1 MFRFSLETHPPVS
14 QAQIMRSTFP
24 QTALRQPR
32 WWILPIRPL
41 LLVAVAFWICIGR
54 SHGSEIRGE
63 AFMVEPNQDV
73 SPLALM
79 GIGIYREEDMADF
92 VSDRRALADKV
103 VKYFSPF
110 AASAGQLFAEAEDAA
125 KAHEKTDPKRRDFE
139 LRPDGA
145 AEFERAVFVFR
156 KSHEILQ
163 KALSEAGTKSD
174 YARGLTLY
182 PRTGAWYFEQLPK
195 PLVSVDTDS
204 DGRFR
209 LDAPDGSYVLVS
221 HAEHRTEGGSEDL
234 YWMVRLE
241 VKGETRVTL
250 SNGNTTD
257 HSSKQSLIGTVAD
270 PERLGRRALGGHRFH
285 WLVALTEPAIV
296 AEAAAAQARAMLR
309 YPPLATPG
317 SRLNHEFLKRLE
329 EYKAD
334 RAEFL
339 SKADW
344 PLRVADESAAV
355 LGVIPRK

>member
-1 MFRFSLETHPPVS
+1 
-14 QAQIMRSTFP
+14 MRSTFP
-24 QTALRQPR
+24 PPALSLPR
-32 WWILPIRPL
+32 WWIVCPL
-41 LLVAVAFWICIGR
+41 ILVAVAFCVGR
-54 SHGSEIRGE
+54 THGFEIHGE
-63 AFMVEPNQDV
+63 AFTVDPNQDV

-79 GIGIYREEDMADF
+79 GVSIYREDDMTDF
-92 VSDRRALADKV
+92 VSDRKALADKV

-110 AASAGQLFAEAEDAA
+110 AASAGQQFAEAEAAA
-125 KAHEKTDPKRRDFE
+125 KAHEKTEPKLRDFE
-139 LRPDGA
+139 LRPDGG

-156 KSHEILQ
+156 KSQEILQ
-163 KALSEAGTKSD
+163 KALSEAGTKYD

-195 PLVSVDTDS
+195 PLVSVDTDA
-204 DGRFR
+204 DGHFR
-209 LDAPDGSYVLVS
+209 LDAPDGSYVLVA
-221 HAEHRTEGGSEDL
+221 HAEHRAESGGEDL

-241 VKGETRVTL
+241 VKGETSVTL

-257 HSSKQSLIGTVAD
+257 HSSRQSLIGTVTD
-270 PERLGRRALGGHRFH
+270 PERLGRRALGEHHFR

-317 SRLNHEFLKRLE
+317 SRLNHEFLLRLE
-329 EYKAD
+329 KYKAD

>member
-1 MFRFSLETHPPVS
+1 
-14 QAQIMRSTFP
+14 
-24 QTALRQPR
+24 
-32 WWILPIRPL
+32 
-41 LLVAVAFWICIGR
+41 VAVAFCVGR
-54 SHGSEIRGE
+54 THGFEIHGE
-63 AFMVEPNQDV
+63 AFTVDPNQDV

-79 GIGIYREEDMADF
+79 GVSIYREDDMTDF
-92 VSDRRALADKV
+92 VSDRKALADKV

-110 AASAGQLFAEAEDAA
+110 AASAGQQFAEAEAAA
-125 KAHEKTDPKRRDFE
+125 KAHEKTEPKLRDFE
-139 LRPDGA
+139 LRPDGG

-156 KSHEILQ
+156 KSQEILQ
-163 KALSEAGTKSD
+163 KALSEAGTKYD

-195 PLVSVDTDS
+195 PLVSVDTDA
-204 DGRFR
+204 DGHFR
-209 LDAPDGSYVLVS
+209 LDAPDGSYVLVA
-221 HAEHRTEGGSEDL
+221 HAEHRAESGGEDL

-241 VKGETRVTL
+241 VKGETSVTL

-257 HSSKQSLIGTVAD
+257 HSSRQSLIGTVTD
-270 PERLGRRALGGHRFH
+270 PERLGRRALGEHHFR

-317 SRLNHEFLKRLE
+317 SRLNHEFLLRLE
-329 EYKAD
+329 KYKAD